1 MISSN
6 DLPSIAEEVKR
17 RQEVA
22 EGMSHTATSLELST
36 EVYRRLMERLP
47 YPLSFQD
54 YVDLVEGGLNALV
67 NGTLV
72 IDLQGNVIFY
82 SKSYE
87 DFLNI
92 AQEEVIGRPCTNV
105 IENTRMHIVVE
116 TGVPEVGHS
125 HRIKGQDMVV
135 QRVPIRKDGRVI
147 GAVGLVMFRKVEDVV
162 SLMQKLDILASQV
175 ELYEKELAA
184 LRSARYSLSNI
195 VGNSAAIRGAIE
207 EIRVAARSSF
217 PVLLSGES
225 GTGKE
230 LFAHA
235 IHSESDRR
243 RFPFVRLN
251 CAAIPET
258 LLESELFGYEPGAFT
273 GAQKSGK
280 PGKFELAHR
289 GTIFLDE
296 ISEMPRSMQAKLLRV
311 LQEKEL
317 ERLGGNRVIQT
328 DFRLIVATNRSIE
341 ALVES
346 GQFRQ
351 DLYYRLNVIPIVIPP
366 LRERKD
372 DIPVIIEKKLQD
384 LRAELA
390 APLEVAFADDVMDAL
405 RQYCWPGNIREL
417 MNVVER
423 VVCSV
428 KDGFIGLEHL
438 PPTILRKKYL
448 KALDER
454 GSLQSMMD
462 DIEKEILVDTLKKT
476 GNNKAQAARRLQ
488 IDRTALYKKIRK
500 HGIAGI

>member
-1 MISSN
+1 
-6 DLPSIAEEVKR
+6 VR
-17 RQEVA
+17 
-22 EGMSHTATSLELST
+22 
-36 EVYRRLMERLP
+36 P
-47 YPLSFQD
+47 YP
-54 YVDLVEGGLNALV
+54 
-67 NGTLV
+67 
-72 IDLQGNVIFY
+72 
-82 SKSYE
+82 
-87 DFLNI
+87 
-92 AQEEVIGRPCTNV
+92 
-105 IENTRMHIVVE
+105 
-116 TGVPEVGHS
+116 
-125 HRIKGQDMVV
+125 
-135 QRVPIRKDGRVI
+135 
-147 GAVGLVMFRKVEDVV
+147 
-162 SLMQKLDILASQV
+162 
-175 ELYEKELAA
+175 
-184 LRSARYSLSNI
+184 
-195 VGNSAAIRGAIE
+195 
-207 EIRVAARSSF
+207 
-217 PVLLSGES
+217 
-225 GTGKE
+225 
-230 LFAHA
+230 
-235 IHSESDRR
+235 
-243 RFPFVRLN
+243 
-251 CAAIPET
+251 T
-258 LLESELFGYEPGAFT
+258 LLESELFGYEPGALT

-390 APLEVAFADDVMDAL
+390 APLEVAFADDAMDAL